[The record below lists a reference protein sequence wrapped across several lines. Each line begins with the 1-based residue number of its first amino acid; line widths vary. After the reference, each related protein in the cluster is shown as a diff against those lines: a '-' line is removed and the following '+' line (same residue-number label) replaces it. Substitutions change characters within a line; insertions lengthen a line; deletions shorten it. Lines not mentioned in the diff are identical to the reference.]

1 MVGHLVSLKWQYVL
15 ASFRR
20 SIWALIGLIFAA
32 LYAGGMLF
40 GLGSA
45 YVIANSKVPEYGQ
58 LGTLLVGTVV
68 ALAWAIVPIFFSGL
82 DGTLDESRFVL
93 FPIKPSTLQKG
104 QFLGGFV
111 GIPGIASI
119 IAVLLGAIAFIS
131 QPLALVVYLICCV
144 LGLANLMVWARLA
157 NRLGMVLNDNPRIA
171 NTLMIVAA
179 LLMMSAGFI
188 FGGTMIYL
196 TNHWEEVLPYLPW
209 LSVTPFGSAFAVPY
223 FMATGN
229 MGAALG
235 CLALTL
241 VYLVG
246 GWWLWGKNLARS
258 MANVGGSAHHASAT
272 EVAAGDLGLFARFP
286 ATPRG
291 AVAARTLYS
300 FLKDN
305 RLQLL
310 TASTA
315 MIYLMLTVAMPL
327 FLSSVGSAETQV
339 NFFNGVNA
347 AEAYKIVD
355 SGGIHLFGFW
365 MYFCTIFT
373 GYYMC
378 YLVSYDNTAFSLHVL
393 SPLRGIDDRIG
404 RLWGYSILT
413 LPVVVVMVFVAC
425 VANGHLELFPIVLMH
440 QLGVFAAAA
449 GMGCVMDTF
458 ISPPV
463 APPGAN
469 PFKNPKNTDGFAK
482 QLLLML
488 TILLVMLSA
497 LPGGISVIVFMIVTQ
512 DMLTLVYGGLIQLLI
527 GAALLVGGVAWGG
540 HRYDKVSSKMLE
552 RVARFQ
558 AN

>member
-157 NRLGMVLNDNPRIA
+157 NRLGMALNDNPRIA
-171 NTLMIVAA
+171 NTLMIVAM

-188 FGGTMIYL
+188 FGGTITYL
-196 TNHWEEVLPYLPW
+196 TKHWEEVLPYLPW

-241 VYLVG
+241 FYLVG

-291 AVAARTLYS
+291 AVAARTLHS

-310 TASTA
+310 TVSTA
-315 MIYLMLTVAMPL
+315 MLYLIMTVAMPL
-327 FLSSVGSAETQV
+327 FLSSVGSFESRAS
-339 NFFNGVNA
+339 FNGVNA
-347 AEAYKIVD
+347 AEANQIIN
-355 SGGIHLFGFW
+355 SGVMQLFGFW
-365 MYFCTIFT
+365 MYFCTVFT

-393 SPLRGIDDRIG
+393 SPLRGIDDRLG
-404 RLWGYSILT
+404 RLWGYSILMV
-413 LPVVVVMVFVAC
+413 PIVVVMVFVASA
-425 VANGHLELFPIVLMH
+425 ANGHLELFPIVLMH
-440 QLGVFAAAA
+440 QMGVLAAAA
-449 GMGCVMDTF
+449 GMGSVMDTF

-469 PFKNPKNTDGFAK
+469 PFKNPKNNEGFAN

-488 TILLVMLSA
+488 TVILVMLSA
-497 LPGGISVIVFMIVTQ
+497 LPGGISVIVYIFRTQ
-512 DMLTLVYGGLIQLLI
+512 DVLTLVYGGLIQLLI

-558 AN
+558 TN

>member
-45 YVIANSKVPEYGQ
+45 YFIANSEVPEYGQ
-58 LGTLLVGTVV
+58 LGTLLVGAVI

-119 IAVLLGAIAFIS
+119 IAVLLGVIAFIS

-157 NRLGMVLNDNPRIA
+157 NRLGMALNDNPRIA
-171 NTLMIVAA
+171 NTLMIVAM

-188 FGGTMIYL
+188 FGGTITYL
-196 TNHWEEVLPYLPW
+196 TKHWEEVLPYLPW
-209 LSVTPFGSAFAVPY
+209 LGVTPFGSAFAVPY

-229 MGAALG
+229 MGTALG

-241 VYLVG
+241 VYLAG

-258 MANVGGSAHHASAT
+258 MANVGSSAHHASAA
-272 EVAAGDLGLFARFP
+272 EVAAGDLGLLARFP

-291 AVAARTLYS
+291 AVAARTLHS

-315 MIYLMLTVAMPL
+315 MLYLILTVAMPL
-327 FLSSVGSAETQV
+327 FLSSVGSFESRAS
-339 NFFNGVNA
+339 FNGVNA
-347 AEAYKIVD
+347 AEANQIIN
-355 SGGIHLFGFW
+355 SGVMQLFGFW
-365 MYFCTIFT
+365 MYFCTVFT

-413 LPVVVVMVFVAC
+413 VPVVVVMVFVAC
-425 VANGHLELFPIVLMH
+425 VANGHLELVPIVLMH

-449 GMGCVMDTF
+449 GIGCVLDTF

-488 TILLVMLSA
+488 SIVLVMLSA
-497 LPGGISVIVFMIVTQ
+497 LPGGISVVVYIFRTQ
-512 DMLTLVYGGLIQLLI
+512 DVLTLVYGGLIQLLI

>member
-45 YVIANSKVPEYGQ
+45 YFIANSEVPEYGQ
-58 LGTLLVGTVV
+58 LGTLLVGAVIV
-68 ALAWAIVPIFFSGL
+68 LAWAIVPIFFSGL

-119 IAVLLGAIAFIS
+119 IAVMLGAIAFIS

-157 NRLGMVLNDNPRIA
+157 NRLGMALNDNPRIA
-171 NTLMIVAA
+171 NTLMIVAM

-188 FGGTMIYL
+188 FGGTITYL
-196 TNHWEEVLPYLPW
+196 TKHWEEVLPYLPW

-229 MGAALG
+229 MGTALG

-241 VYLVG
+241 VYLAG

-258 MANVGGSAHHASAT
+258 MANVGGSAHHASAA
-272 EVAAGDLGLFARFP
+272 EVAAGDLGLLARFP

-291 AVAARTLYS
+291 AVAARTLHS

-315 MIYLMLTVAMPL
+315 MLYLILTVAMPL
-327 FLSSVGSAETQV
+327 FLSSVGSFESRAS
-339 NFFNGVNA
+339 FNGVNA
-347 AEAYKIVD
+347 AEANQIIN
-355 SGGIHLFGFW
+355 SGVMQLFGFW
-365 MYFCTIFT
+365 MYFCTVFT

-393 SPLRGIDDRIG
+393 SPLRGIDDRLG
-404 RLWGYSILT
+404 RLWGYSILMV
-413 LPVVVVMVFVAC
+413 PIVVVMVFVAC
-425 VANGHLELFPIVLMH
+425 VANGHLELVPIVLMH

-449 GMGCVMDTF
+449 GVGCVLDTF

-488 TILLVMLSA
+488 SIFLVMLSA
-497 LPGGISVIVFMIVTQ
+497 LPGGISVVVYIFRTQ
-512 DMLTLVYGGLIQLLI
+512 DVLTLVYGGLIQLLI

>member
-45 YVIANSKVPEYGQ
+45 YFIANSEVPEYGQ
-58 LGTLLVGTVV
+58 LGTLLVGAVI

-119 IAVLLGAIAFIS
+119 IAVLLGVIAFIS

-157 NRLGMVLNDNPRIA
+157 NRLGMALNDNPRIA
-171 NTLMIVAA
+171 NTLMIVAM

-188 FGGTMIYL
+188 FGGTITYL
-196 TNHWEEVLPYLPW
+196 TKHWEEVLPYLPW
-209 LSVTPFGSAFAVPY
+209 LGVTPFGSAFAVPY

-229 MGAALG
+229 MGVALG

-241 VYLVG
+241 VYLAG
-246 GWWLWGKNLARS
+246 GWLLWGKNLVRS
-258 MANVGGSAHHASAT
+258 MANVGGSAHHASAA

-291 AVAARTLYS
+291 AVAARTLHS

-315 MIYLMLTVAMPL
+315 MLYLILTVAMPL
-327 FLSSVGSAETQV
+327 FLSSVGSVKTHV
-339 NFFNGVNA
+339 DFNGINA
-347 AEAYKIVD
+347 AEANQIIN
-355 SGGIHLFGFW
+355 SGVMQLFGFW
-365 MYFCTIFT
+365 MYFCTVFT

-393 SPLRGIDDRIG
+393 SPLRGIDDRLG
-404 RLWGYSILT
+404 RLWGYSILMV
-413 LPVVVVMVFVAC
+413 PIVVVMVFVASA
-425 VANGHLELFPIVLMH
+425 ANGHLELFPIVLMH

-449 GMGCVMDTF
+449 GIGCVLDTF

-488 TILLVMLSA
+488 SIVLVMLSA
-497 LPGGISVIVFMIVTQ
+497 LPGGISVVVYIFRTQ
-512 DMLTLVYGGLIQLLI
+512 DVLTLVYGGLIQLLI

>member
-45 YVIANSKVPEYGQ
+45 SVIANSKVPEYGQ

-68 ALAWAIVPIFFSGL
+68 ALAWAVVPIFFSGL

-131 QPLALVVYLICCV
+131 QPLALIVYLICCV

-179 LLMMSAGFI
+179 MLLMSAGFI

-196 TNHWEEVLPYLPW
+196 TNHWEEALPYLPW
-209 LSVTPFGSAFAVPY
+209 LGVTPFGSAFAVPY

-229 MGAALG
+229 LGAALG
-235 CLALTL
+235 SLALTL

-258 MANVGGSAHHASAT
+258 MANVGGSAHHASAA

-291 AVAARTLYS
+291 AVAARTLHS

-305 RLQLL
+305 RLQML

-327 FLSSVGSAETQV
+327 FLSSVGSFESQV
-339 NFFNGVNA
+339 SFNGGNA
-347 AEAYKIVD
+347 AEANQIIN
-355 SGGIHLFGFW
+355 SGVMQLFGFW

-393 SPLRGIDDRIG
+393 SPLRGIDDRLG

-413 LPVVVVMVFVAC
+413 VPIVVVMVFVAC
-425 VANGHLELFPIVLMH
+425 VANGHLELVPIVLMH

-449 GMGCVMDTF
+449 GVGCVLDTF

-469 PFKNPKNTDGFAK
+469 PFKNP
-482 QLLLML
+482 
-488 TILLVMLSA
+488 
-497 LPGGISVIVFMIVTQ
+497 
-512 DMLTLVYGGLIQLLI
+512 
-527 GAALLVGGVAWGG
+527 
-540 HRYDKVSSKMLE
+540 
-552 RVARFQ
+552 
-558 AN
+558 

>member
-40 GLGSA
+40 GLGST

-58 LGTLLVGTVV
+58 LGTLLVGAVI

-131 QPLALVVYLICCV
+131 QPFALIVYLICCV

-157 NRLGMVLNDNPRIA
+157 NRLGMALNDNPRIA
-171 NTLMIVAA
+171 NTLMIVAM

-188 FGGTMIYL
+188 FGGTITYL
-196 TNHWEEVLPYLPW
+196 TEHWEEVLPYLPW

-229 MGAALG
+229 MGTALG

-241 VYLVG
+241 VYLAG

-258 MANVGGSAHHASAT
+258 MANVGGSAHHASAA
-272 EVAAGDLGLFARFP
+272 EVAAGDLGLLARFP

-291 AVAARTLYS
+291 AVAARTLHS

-315 MIYLMLTVAMPL
+315 MLYLILTVAMPL
-327 FLSSVGSAETQV
+327 FLSSVGSVKTHV
-339 NFFNGVNA
+339 DFNSVNA
-347 AEAYKIVD
+347 AEASKIIN
-355 SGGIHLFGFW
+355 SGVMQLFGFW
-365 MYFCTIFT
+365 MYFCTVFT

-404 RLWGYSILT
+404 RLWGYSILMV
-413 LPVVVVMVFVAC
+413 PIVVVMVFVASA
-425 VANGHLELFPIVLMH
+425 ANGHLELFPIVLIH
-440 QLGVFAAAA
+440 QLGVLAAAA
-449 GMGCVMDTF
+449 GMGSVMDTF

-469 PFKNPKNTDGFAK
+469 PFKNPKNNEGFAK

-488 TILLVMLSA
+488 TIILVMLSA
-497 LPGGISVIVFMIVTQ
+497 LPGGISVVVYIFRTQ
-512 DMLTLVYGGLIQLLI
+512 DVLTLVYGGLIQLLI

>member
-1 MVGHLVSLKWQYVL
+1 MVGHLVSLKWKYVQ

-20 SIWALIGLIFAA
+20 SVWAVIGL
-32 LYAGGMLF
+32 
-40 GLGSA
+40 
-45 YVIANSKVPEYGQ
+45 VIAAVYAVLALLGLAVGYLAAAFEAPETGP
-58 LGTLLVGTVV
+58 LIALLAGSV
-68 ALAWAIVPIFFSGL
+68 LASGWAIVPIFFSGL

-157 NRLGMVLNDNPRIA
+157 NRLGMALNDNPRIA
-171 NTLMIVAA
+171 NTLMIVAM

-188 FGGTMIYL
+188 FGGTITYL
-196 TNHWEEVLPYLPW
+196 TKHWEEVLPYLPW
-209 LSVTPFGSAFAVPY
+209 LGVTPFGSAFAVPY

-241 VYLVG
+241 VYLAG

-291 AVAARTLYS
+291 AVAARTLHS

-315 MIYLMLTVAMPL
+315 MLYLILTVGMPL
-327 FLSSVGSAETQV
+327 FLSSVGSVKTHV
-339 NFFNGVNA
+339 DFNGINA
-347 AEAYKIVD
+347 AEANQIIN
-355 SGGIHLFGFW
+355 SGVMQLFGFW
-365 MYFCTIFT
+365 MYFCTVFT

-404 RLWGYSILT
+404 RLWGYSILMV
-413 LPVVVVMVFVAC
+413 PIVVVMVFVASA
-425 VANGHLELFPIVLMH
+425 ANGHLELFPIVLMH
-440 QLGVFAAAA
+440 QLGVLAAAA
-449 GMGCVMDTF
+449 GIGCVLDTF

-488 TILLVMLSA
+488 SIVLVMLSA
-497 LPGGISVIVFMIVTQ
+497 LPGGISVVVYIFRTQ
-512 DMLTLVYGGLIQLLI
+512 DVLTLVYGGLIQLLI

>member
-1 MVGHLVSLKWQYVL
+1 
-15 ASFRR
+15 
-20 SIWALIGLIFAA
+20 
-32 LYAGGMLF
+32 
-40 GLGSA
+40 
-45 YVIANSKVPEYGQ
+45 
-58 LGTLLVGTVV
+58 
-68 ALAWAIVPIFFSGL
+68 
-82 DGTLDESRFVL
+82 
-93 FPIKPSTLQKG
+93 
-104 QFLGGFV
+104 
-111 GIPGIASI
+111 
-119 IAVLLGAIAFIS
+119 VLLGAIAFIS

-157 NRLGMVLNDNPRIA
+157 NRLGMALNDNPRIA
-171 NTLMIVAA
+171 NTLMIVAM

-188 FGGTMIYL
+188 FGGTITYL
-196 TNHWEEVLPYLPW
+196 TKHWEEVLPYLPW

-229 MGAALG
+229 MGTALG

-241 VYLVG
+241 VYLAG

-258 MANVGGSAHHASAT
+258 MANVGSSAHHASAA
-272 EVAAGDLGLFARFP
+272 EVAAGDLGLLARFP

-291 AVAARTLYS
+291 AVAARTLHS

-315 MIYLMLTVAMPL
+315 MLYLILTVAMPL
-327 FLSSVGSAETQV
+327 FLSSVGSFESRAS
-339 NFFNGVNA
+339 FNGVNA
-347 AEAYKIVD
+347 AEANQIIN
-355 SGGIHLFGFW
+355 SGVMQLFGFW
-365 MYFCTIFT
+365 MYFCTVFT

-393 SPLRGIDDRIG
+393 SPLRGIDDRLG
-404 RLWGYSILT
+404 RLWGYSILMV
-413 LPVVVVMVFVAC
+413 PIVVVMVFVASA
-425 VANGHLELFPIVLMH
+425 ANGHLELFPIVLMH
-440 QLGVFAAAA
+440 QLGVLAAAA
-449 GMGCVMDTF
+449 GMGSVMDTF

-469 PFKNPKNTDGFAK
+469 PFKNPKNNEGFAN

-488 TILLVMLSA
+488 TVILVMLSA
-497 LPGGISVIVFMIVTQ
+497 LPGGISVVVYIFVTQ
-512 DMLTLVYGGLIQLLI
+512 DLLTLVFGGLIQLLI

>member
-45 YVIANSKVPEYGQ
+45 YFIANSEVPEYGQ
-58 LGTLLVGTVV
+58 LGTLLVGAVI

-157 NRLGMVLNDNPRIA
+157 NRLGMALNDNPRIA
-171 NTLMIVAA
+171 NTLMIVAM

-188 FGGTMIYL
+188 FGGTITYL
-196 TNHWEEVLPYLPW
+196 TKHWEEVLPYLPW

-229 MGAALG
+229 MGTALG

-241 VYLVG
+241 VYLAG

-258 MANVGGSAHHASAT
+258 MANVGGSAHHASAA
-272 EVAAGDLGLFARFP
+272 EVAAGDLGLLARFP

-291 AVAARTLYS
+291 AVAARTLHS

-315 MIYLMLTVAMPL
+315 MLYLILTVAMPL
-327 FLSSVGSAETQV
+327 FLSSVGSFESRAS
-339 NFFNGVNA
+339 FNGVNA
-347 AEAYKIVD
+347 AEANQIIN
-355 SGGIHLFGFW
+355 SGVMQLFGFW
-365 MYFCTIFT
+365 MYFCTVFT

-404 RLWGYSILT
+404 RLWGYSILVA
-413 LPVVVVMVFVAC
+413 PIVVLMVLVASA
-425 VANGHLELFPIVLMH
+425 VNGHLELFPIVLMH

-449 GMGCVMDTF
+449 GMGCVLDTF
-458 ISPPV
+458 ITPPV

-469 PFKNPKNTDGFAK
+469 PFKNPKNNEGMGK

-488 TILLVMLSA
+488 SMAVVMLSA
-497 LPGGISVIVFMIVTQ
+497 LPGGISVIVYVFLTQ
-512 DMLTLVYGGLIQLLI
+512 NLLTLVIGGVLQLMI
-527 GAALLVGGVAWGG
+527 GAGLLVGGVVWGG
-540 HRYDKVSSKMLE
+540 RRFDRMSPRMLE
-552 RVARFQ
+552 RVARFSV
-558 AN
+558 N

>member
-45 YVIANSKVPEYGQ
+45 YFIANSEVPEYGQ
-58 LGTLLVGTVV
+58 LGTLLVGAVI

-119 IAVLLGAIAFIS
+119 IAVLLGVIAFIS

-157 NRLGMVLNDNPRIA
+157 NRLGMALNDNPRIA

-179 LLMMSAGFI
+179 MLLMSAGFI

-196 TNHWEEVLPYLPW
+196 TEHWDEVLPYLPW
-209 LSVTPFGSAFAVPY
+209 LGVTPFGSAFAVPY

-235 CLALTL
+235 SLALTL

-258 MANVGGSAHHASAT
+258 MANVGGGAHHASAA

-291 AVAARTLYS
+291 AVAARTLHS

-305 RLQLL
+305 RLQML

-327 FLSSVGSAETQV
+327 FLSSVGSFESRV
-339 NFFNGVNA
+339 NFNGVNA
-347 AEAYKIVD
+347 TEANQIIN
-355 SGGIHLFGFW
+355 SGVMQLFGFW

-393 SPLRGIDDRIG
+393 SPLRGIDDRLG

-413 LPVVVVMVFVAC
+413 VPVVVVMVFVAC
-425 VANGHLELFPIVLMH
+425 VANGHLELVPIVLMH

-449 GMGCVMDTF
+449 GIGCVLDTF

-488 TILLVMLSA
+488 SIVLVMLSA
-497 LPGGISVIVFMIVTQ
+497 LPGGISVVVYIFRTQ
-512 DMLTLVYGGLIQLLI
+512 DVLTLVYGGLIQLLI

>member
-45 YVIANSKVPEYGQ
+45 YVIANSEVPEYGQ
-58 LGTLLVGTVV
+58 LGALLVGTVV

-119 IAVLLGAIAFIS
+119 IAVLLGAITFIS

-157 NRLGMVLNDNPRIA
+157 NRLGMALNDNPRIA
-171 NTLMIVAA
+171 NTLMIVAM

-188 FGGTMIYL
+188 FGGTITYL
-196 TNHWEEVLPYLPW
+196 TKHWEEVLPYLPW

-223 FMATGN
+223 FMASGN
-229 MGAALG
+229 MGTALG

-258 MANVGGSAHHASAT
+258 MANVGGSAHHASAA
-272 EVAAGDLGLFARFP
+272 EVAAGDLGLLARFP

-291 AVAARTLYS
+291 AVAARTLHS

-315 MIYLMLTVAMPL
+315 MLYLILTVAMPL
-327 FLSSVGSAETQV
+327 FLSSVGSFESRAS
-339 NFFNGVNA
+339 FNGVNA
-347 AEAYKIVD
+347 AEANQIIN
-355 SGGIHLFGFW
+355 SGVMQLFGFW
-365 MYFCTIFT
+365 MYFCTVFT

-393 SPLRGIDDRIG
+393 SPLRGIDDRLG
-404 RLWGYSILT
+404 RLWGYSILMV
-413 LPVVVVMVFVAC
+413 PIVVVMVFVAC
-425 VANGHLELFPIVLMH
+425 VANGHLELVPIVLMH

-449 GMGCVMDTF
+449 GVGCVLDTF

-488 TILLVMLSA
+488 SIVLVMLSA
-497 LPGGISVIVFMIVTQ
+497 LPGGISVVVYIFRTQ
-512 DMLTLVYGGLIQLLI
+512 DVLTLVYGGLIQLLI

>member
-45 YVIANSKVPEYGQ
+45 YFVANSEVPEYGQ
-58 LGTLLVGTVV
+58 LGTLLVGAVI

-119 IAVLLGAIAFIS
+119 LAVLLGAIAFIS
-131 QPLALVVYLICCV
+131 QPLALIVYLICCV

-179 LLMMSAGFI
+179 MLLMSAGFI

-196 TNHWEEVLPYLPW
+196 TEHWEEVLPYLPW
-209 LSVTPFGSAFAVPY
+209 LGVTPFGSAFAVPY

-235 CLALTL
+235 CLTLTL
-241 VYLVG
+241 VYLGG
-246 GWWLWGKNLARS
+246 GWWLWGKSLTRS
-258 MANVGGSAHHASAT
+258 MANVGGGVHHASAA
-272 EVAAGDLGLFARFP
+272 EVAAGDLGLLARFP

-291 AVAARTLYS
+291 AVAARTLHS

-305 RLQLL
+305 RMQLL

-327 FLSSVGSAETQV
+327 FLSSVGSVKTQV
-339 NFFNGVNA
+339 DFNGINA
-347 AEAYKIVD
+347 AEAYKIIN
-355 SGGIHLFGFW
+355 SGVMQLFGFW

-393 SPLRGIDDRIG
+393 SPLRGIDDRLG

-425 VANGHLELFPIVLMH
+425 IANGHLELFPIVLMH

-449 GMGCVMDTF
+449 GMGCVLDTF

-497 LPGGISVIVFMIVTQ
+497 LPGGISVVVFIFVTQ
-512 DMLTLVYGGLIQLLI
+512 DILTLVYGGLIQLLI

>member
-45 YVIANSKVPEYGQ
+45 YVIANSEVPEYGQ
-58 LGTLLVGTVV
+58 LGALLVGAVI

-157 NRLGMVLNDNPRIA
+157 NRLGMALNDNPRIA
-171 NTLMIVAA
+171 NTLMIVAM

-188 FGGTMIYL
+188 FGGTITYL
-196 TNHWEEVLPYLPW
+196 TKHWEEVLPYLPW

-223 FMATGN
+223 FVATGN
-229 MGAALG
+229 MGTALG

-291 AVAARTLYS
+291 AVAARTLHS

-310 TASTA
+310 TVSTA
-315 MIYLMLTVAMPL
+315 MLYLILTVAMPL
-327 FLSSVGSAETQV
+327 FLSSVESAETQV

-393 SPLRGIDDRIG
+393 SPLRGIDDRLG
-404 RLWGYSILT
+404 RLWGYSILMV
-413 LPVVVVMVFVAC
+413 PIVVVMVFVASA
-425 VANGHLELFPIVLMH
+425 ANGHLELFPIVLMH

>member
-45 YVIANSKVPEYGQ
+45 YVIANSEVPEYGQ
-58 LGTLLVGTVV
+58 LGTLLVGAVI

-93 FPIKPSTLQKG
+93 FPITPSTLQKG

-157 NRLGMVLNDNPRIA
+157 NRLGMALNDNPRIA
-171 NTLMIVAA
+171 NALMIVAM

-188 FGGTMIYL
+188 FGGTITYL
-196 TNHWEEVLPYLPW
+196 TKHWEEVLPYLPW

-246 GWWLWGKNLARS
+246 GWWLWGKNLERS

-291 AVAARTLYS
+291 AVAARTLHS

-310 TASTA
+310 TVSTA
-315 MIYLMLTVAMPL
+315 MLYLILTVGMPL
-327 FLSSVGSAETQV
+327 FLSSVGGSVETQV
-339 NFFNGVNA
+339 GFNGINA
-347 AEAYKIVD
+347 AEANQIIN
-355 SGGIHLFGFW
+355 SGVMQLFGFW
-365 MYFCTIFT
+365 MYFCTVFT

-393 SPLRGIDDRIG
+393 SPLRGIDDRLG
-404 RLWGYSILT
+404 RLWGYSILMV
-413 LPVVVVMVFVAC
+413 PIVVVMMFVAC

-440 QLGVFAAAA
+440 QLGV
-449 GMGCVMDTF
+449 MDTF

-469 PFKNPKNTDGFAK
+469 PFKNPKNNEGFAK

-488 TILLVMLSA
+488 TIILVMLSA
-497 LPGGISVIVFMIVTQ
+497 LPGGISVIVYIISTQ
-512 DMLTLVYGGLIQLLI
+512 DMLTLVYGGVIQLLI

-540 HRYDKVSSKMLE
+540 RRYDKVSSKMLE

>member
-45 YVIANSKVPEYGQ
+45 YFIANSEVPEYGQ
-58 LGTLLVGTVV
+58 LGTLLVGAVI

-119 IAVLLGAIAFIS
+119 IAVLLGAITFIS

-157 NRLGMVLNDNPRIA
+157 NRLGMALNDNPRIA
-171 NTLMIVAA
+171 NTLMIVAM

-188 FGGTMIYL
+188 FGGTITYL
-196 TNHWEEVLPYLPW
+196 TKHWEEVLPYLPW

-223 FMATGN
+223 FMASGN

-258 MANVGGSAHHASAT
+258 MANVGGSAHHASAA

-291 AVAARTLYS
+291 AVAARTLHS
-300 FLKDN
+300 FMKDN

-310 TASTA
+310 TVSTA
-315 MIYLMLTVAMPL
+315 MLYLILTVGMPL
-327 FLSSVGSAETQV
+327 FLSSVGSVKTHV
-339 NFFNGVNA
+339 DFNGINA
-347 AEAYKIVD
+347 AEANQIIN
-355 SGGIHLFGFW
+355 SGVMQLFGFW
-365 MYFCTIFT
+365 MYFCTVFT

-393 SPLRGIDDRIG
+393 SPLRGIDDRLG
-404 RLWGYSILT
+404 RLWGYSILMV
-413 LPVVVVMVFVAC
+413 PIVVVMVFVAC
-425 VANGHLELFPIVLMH
+425 VANGHLELVPIVLMH
-440 QLGVFAAAA
+440 QLGVLAAAA
-449 GMGCVMDTF
+449 GMGSVMDTF

-469 PFKNPKNTDGFAK
+469 PFKNPKNNEGFAK

-488 TILLVMLSA
+488 TIILVMLSA
-497 LPGGISVIVFMIVTQ
+497 LPGGISVVVYIFRTQ
-512 DMLTLVYGGLIQLLI
+512 DVLTLVYGGLIQLLI

>member
-45 YVIANSKVPEYGQ
+45 YFIANSEVPEYGQ
-58 LGTLLVGTVV
+58 LGTLLVGAVI

-157 NRLGMVLNDNPRIA
+157 NRLGMALNDNPRIA
-171 NTLMIVAA
+171 NTLMIVAM

-188 FGGTMIYL
+188 FGGTITYL
-196 TNHWEEVLPYLPW
+196 TKHWEEALPYLPW

-229 MGAALG
+229 MGTALG

-241 VYLVG
+241 VYLAG

-258 MANVGGSAHHASAT
+258 MANVGGSAHHASAA
-272 EVAAGDLGLFARFP
+272 EVAAGDLGLLARFP

-291 AVAARTLYS
+291 AVAARTLHS

-315 MIYLMLTVAMPL
+315 MLYLILTVAMPL
-327 FLSSVGSAETQV
+327 FLSSVGSFESRAS
-339 NFFNGVNA
+339 FNGVNA
-347 AEAYKIVD
+347 AEANQIIN
-355 SGGIHLFGFW
+355 SGVMQLFGFW
-365 MYFCTIFT
+365 MYFCTVFT

-393 SPLRGIDDRIG
+393 SPLRGIDDRLG
-404 RLWGYSILT
+404 RLWGYSILMV
-413 LPVVVVMVFVAC
+413 PIVVVMVFVAC
-425 VANGHLELFPIVLMH
+425 VANGHLELVPIVLMH

-449 GMGCVMDTF
+449 GVGCVLDTF

-488 TILLVMLSA
+488 SIFLVMLSA
-497 LPGGISVIVFMIVTQ
+497 LPGGISVVVYIFRTQ
-512 DMLTLVYGGLIQLLI
+512 DVLTLVYGGLIQLLI